1 LRHTIGR
8 GLAALALIASAPL
21 ACEPA
26 GACPGTEVTESAPG
40 SPHIAKPV
48 AAPKFDW
55 PVRGLIVIECL
66 TEDKEKITIA
76 ARDGAEVRA
85 AQSGVVVF
93 AGEYKGYGN
102 LALIR
107 HEGGFVS
114 AYYGDIGPFRVRRHD
129 SVETGQAIASMRAP
143 EDEMAELRF
152 VLRRGSTTIDARPHM
167 SSPEPPR
174 EDGGDSLL
182 AR

>member
-1 LRHTIGR
+1 M
-8 GLAALALIASAPL
+8 
-21 ACEPA
+21 
-26 GACPGTEVTESAPG
+26 
-40 SPHIAKPV
+40 
-48 AAPKFDW
+48 
-55 PVRGLIVIECL
+55 
-66 TEDKEKITIA
+66 
-76 ARDGAEVRA
+76 
-85 AQSGVVVF
+85 VVF
-93 AGEYKGYGN
+93 AGEYRGYGN